1 MNIYG
6 LWTSKLWHL
15 SFYWMLYLQ
24 QDWQGDLVL
33 TWMSFPVIWF
43 ITPGHYQEIE
53 LIKLWWISFPVIR
66 FGSWVMTRKTE
77 ILAKPMRNLHLMHFS
92 NPSRICKFSKRGN
105 NSYPCRKK
113 PNPFHKPLQIFLTI
127 YFSTNYLLFQISF
140 KLNFSTG
147 L

>member
-1 MNIYG
+1 MTFELLLN
-6 LWTSKLWHL
+6 
-15 SFYWMLYLQ
+15 
-24 QDWQGDLVL
+24 
-33 TWMSFPVIWF
+33 VIFTARLARWLGF
-43 ITPGHYQEIE
+43 DMDEFSSNFVYAPGHYQETE
-53 LIKLWWISFPVIR
+53 LIKLWWMSFPVIR
-66 FGSWVMTRKTE
+66 FGSWVMTRKTA
-77 ILAKPMRNLHLMHFS
+77 ILAKSMRILHLMHFS

-105 NSYPCRKK
+105 NFFPCRKK